1 VFVPLSANGYWLLAI
16 REAMKPME
24 QKERVEILAIYD
36 LTKTFGDTVAL
47 DHVQFNLFAGEVH
60 CLVGENGAG
69 KSTLIKILSGA
80 ERPDKGRIVAFGQEY
95 SHLNPAHSLELG
107 IATIYQDME
116 LVTSLTVSDNIFLGR
131 EIKTKLGPIDYATQ
145 NRQARE
151 LMQSMN
157 IAIPADALVESLSPA
172 QQQTLQIVKA
182 LHINAR
188 IMIMD
193 EPTSALGIEETKAL
207 MDMVRRL
214 TAQKIGVIYISHY
227 LEEVFEIGDRVTVLK
242 DGRVVETREVAT
254 ADLGTITKGM
264 LGRERSLFYRR
275 HQVATGDVVLRVRN
289 LSKYGRFAKVSFDLH
304 IGEIL
309 GFGGVVGAGRSEL
322 MNVIFG
328 AGHRDSGDIILNGRS
343 LELDSPQD
351 AIAQR
356 IAMIPEDRKALGL
369 FDLRSVLEN
378 IAIVQNETDRL
389 VLDHR
394 KENAAVEELVK
405 RLHIVT
411 PGIGQPVGYL
421 SGGNQQKTMFARWLL
436 GNAQVLIFDEPTKG
450 VDIGAKE
457 QIYKLMLELAE
468 QGKGILLV
476 SSDIPELVSVSDR
489 IAVMR
494 DGQLV
499 ATVNANDVTD
509 QELVGYFFGIGD
521 SGEVTNG

>member
-1 VFVPLSANGYWLLAI
+1 VFVPLLAIGYWRFAK
-16 REAMKPME
+16 AMKQME

-36 LTKTFGDTVAL
+36 LTKTFGDSVAL
-47 DHVQFNLFAGEVH
+47 DQVQFNLFAGEVH

-80 ERPDKGRIVAFGQEY
+80 ERADKGRIVAFGREY
-95 SHLNPAHSLELG
+95 SYLTPAHSLELG

-116 LVTSLTVSDNIFLGR
+116 LVTSLTVADNIFLGC
-131 EIKTKLGPIDYATQ
+131 EIKTKFGLIDYVTQ

-157 IAIPADALVESLSPA
+157 IAIPADGLVETLSPA

-182 LHINAR
+182 LQIKAR

-193 EPTSALGIEETKAL
+193 EPTSALGMEETKAL
-207 MDMVRRL
+207 MDIVRRL
-214 TAQKIGVIYISHY
+214 VAQKIGVIYISHY

-242 DGRVVETREVAT
+242 DGQVVSTLEVGT
-254 ADLGTITKGM
+254 TDLGAITKGM

-275 HQVATGDVVLRVRN
+275 PEVTTGDVILRVSN
-289 LSKYGRFAKVSFDLH
+289 LSKQGCFAKVSFDLH
-304 IGEIL
+304 AGEIL

-328 AGHRDSGDIILNGRS
+328 AHRRDSGDIILNGRS

-351 AIAQR
+351 AIAQG

-389 VLDHR
+389 VLNHR
-394 KENAAVEELVK
+394 KENTAVEELVK

-411 PGIGQPVGYL
+411 PGIDQPVGFL

-436 GNAQVLIFDEPTKG
+436 ASARVLIFDEPTKG

-468 QGKGILLV
+468 QGKSILLV
-476 SSDIPELVSVSDR
+476 SSDIPELVAVSGR

-494 DGQLV
+494 DGELV
-499 ATVNANDVTD
+499 ATVNAKDVTD
-509 QELVGYFFGIGD
+509 QELVGYFLGIGH
-521 SGEVTNG
+521 GGKVTNG